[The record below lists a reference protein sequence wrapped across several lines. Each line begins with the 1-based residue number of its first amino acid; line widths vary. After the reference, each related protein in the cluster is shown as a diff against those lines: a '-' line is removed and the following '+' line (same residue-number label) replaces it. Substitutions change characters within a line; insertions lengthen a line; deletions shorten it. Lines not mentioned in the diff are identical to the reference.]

1 MSKWQKKSE
10 SEEHNFWMSYTDL
23 MAGFL
28 VVFIIISVILYY
40 QFNIQINRTKDAEHS
55 AMIAQKQYEQALK
68 EIEQIKIKNVKIQ
81 SALDSIKEHDLKN
94 QILKYRDVFIYDEN
108 IRVDFDTKRGSIKLT
123 HRKANGQLFQPG
135 YSTMQPELQ
144 KYIDKI
150 AVNLVAKTIS
160 VWQGNGY
167 KDMELRIEGHTDP
180 TWGGEPRGSNNSYIE
195 NLTLSSDRANNV
207 YYHILNNPNLNSLQ
221 RYFVKCNMIS
231 IGYSF
236 SNRVREGEDNIK
248 DKSLDAESRRIEFR
262 IISR

>member
-1 MSKWQKKSE
+1 MSNWLKKAE
-10 SEEHNFWMSYTDL
+10 GEEHNFWMSYTDL

-40 QFNIQINRTKDAEHS
+40 QFNYQIQQTKEAENR
-55 AMIAQKQYEQALK
+55 AMIAQHQYEQALK
-68 EIEQIKIKNVKIQ
+68 DIEQIKIANDRIKF
-81 SALDSIKEHDLKN
+81 ALDSIKEHDLKN
-94 QILKYRDVFIYDEN
+94 QILKYREVFVFDEN
-108 IRVDFDTKRGSIKLT
+108 IHVEFNTERGSIILT

-160 VWQGNGY
+160 VWQRNGY
-167 KDMELRIEGHTDP
+167 KDIELRIEGHTDP
-180 TWGGEPRGSNNSYIE
+180 TWGGEPRGSNKSYIE

-221 RYFVKCNMIS
+221 RYFVECNMIS

-236 SNRVREGEDNIK
+236 SNRVRKGNIE
-248 DKSLDAESRRIEFR
+248 DKSLDAGSRRIEFR